1 MQRVPIRFGWLTKFD
16 VQADA
21 WSNET
26 FACGSIRST
35 VILDPPET
43 TVPGTH
49 WPHVLTLSPSDFYT
63 SPLRPVPPKER
74 LAGPKIVD
82 AAGAIPSPP
91 TAPKKPPMNSERRH
105 ELQENELANSLA
117 RFSKQIEPYSKWL
130 LAGVIAVIALVF
142 GLSFYSTTRTETR
155 SDATLQL
162 LQAGGSG
169 DPEVFARVAEKYPD
183 TAAAHWARLYT
194 ADQLM
199 ADGMAQLFEDR
210 EEALNLLGDAAESYG
225 QALKAPA
232 ENTIT
237 SRTLRSR
244 AHYGLA
250 RIAEAQGNV
259 DEAIAEYKSVMEA
272 DESEAMTELAA
283 DRIEALESP
292 ATQDFLTWFGEQ
304 DFAPAEPSLPPALP
318 DASELPESPDMELP
332 DLGLGLETEEP
343 TTDPA
348 DEATEEMT
356 DAEPAEQT
364 DTSAEDTAGDA
375 AEAEATEPEAA
386 DSDATEPDAP
396 EADVDAE
403 ADAQES
409 ETP

>member
-1 MQRVPIRFGWLTKFD
+1 
-16 VQADA
+16 
-21 WSNET
+21 
-26 FACGSIRST
+26 
-35 VILDPPET
+35 
-43 TVPGTH
+43 
-49 WPHVLTLSPSDFYT
+49 
-63 SPLRPVPPKER
+63 
-74 LAGPKIVD
+74 
-82 AAGAIPSPP
+82 
-91 TAPKKPPMNSERRH
+91 MNSERRH

-272 DESEAMTELAA
+272 DESEAMTELAS

-348 DEATEEMT
+348 DETTEEMADT
-356 DAEPAEQT
+356 KPADTEPAEQA
-364 DTSAEDTAGDA
+364 DTVAEDTAGDA
-375 AEAEATEPEAA
+375 AEAEATDAEVTDAEPAEAEATEAEATDPEA
-386 DSDATEPDAP
+386 TEADAP

-403 ADAQES
+403 TDAQES